1 MSKLSLKDFLKLY
14 TTIPVKFINEYYEF
28 YELCK
33 NNKFGID
40 AYTVLEYLNITDTSS
55 FYRRLRS
62 NYKLNYDYVI
72 VKLNQKL
79 VKGQQDTFYYISFD
93 TFEKICMNSTSKKG
107 EQFRDYFIMLRKFI
121 DYYRNHISDK
131 IIDLTSNKKYIYI
144 LGINKKKNIFKVGR
158 TKNIRKRLYTY
169 ATGLEKHPDIM
180 YILIVDNPKDVENC
194 VKIFTDKYKNNKEQY
209 KIDYDILKQTVF
221 DCAQIDKNIVDNVSN
236 KEVDTYLVY
245 DDSKSIKY
253 INLDRETIGYD
264 TNFIMNK
271 PSKKPINKPSKK
283 PINKPS
289 KKLNKKPS
297 KKPIN
302 KSSKK

>member
-1 MSKLSLKDFLKLY
+1 
-14 TTIPVKFINEYYEF
+14 
-28 YELCK
+28 
-33 NNKFGID
+33 
-40 AYTVLEYLNITDTSS
+40 
-55 FYRRLRS
+55 
-62 NYKLNYDYVI
+62 
-72 VKLNQKL
+72 
-79 VKGQQDTFYYISFD
+79 
-93 TFEKICMNSTSKKG
+93 MNSTSKKG

-131 IIDLTSNKKYIYI
+131 IVDLTSNKKYIYI

-209 KIDYDILKQTVF
+209 KLDYDILKQTVF

-236 KEVDTYLVY
+236 KDVDTYLVY

-253 INLDRETIGYD
+253 INLDGETIGYD

-271 PSKKPINKPSKK
+271 PSKKSINKSSKK

-289 KKLNKKPS
+289 KKLNKKLSKKLNKKPS
-297 KKPIN
+297 KK
-302 KSSKK
+302 